1 MSKTATILQGK
12 GLEVAWNSSTR
23 MASINLNFSK
33 RLQWKRISFIKIY
46 LHMIMIEESV
56 SKGQDFGIGS
66 VLVSVCS
73 PFVVPVALTNHV

>member
-1 MSKTATILQGK
+1 
-12 GLEVAWNSSTR
+12 
-23 MASINLNFSK
+23 
-33 RLQWKRISFIKIY
+33 
-46 LHMIMIEESV
+46 MIMIEESV